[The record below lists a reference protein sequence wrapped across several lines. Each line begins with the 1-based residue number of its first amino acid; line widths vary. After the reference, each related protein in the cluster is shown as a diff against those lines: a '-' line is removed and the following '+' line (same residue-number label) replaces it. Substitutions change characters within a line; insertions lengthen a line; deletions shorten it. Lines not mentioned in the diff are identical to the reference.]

1 MLAQLKQYDE
11 EELESIY
18 SKGSLFSDNKQIKE
32 ISNVV
37 TQQRN
42 ALTAIV
48 TYNNNILKIADSVKL
63 GSNLNKK
70 EKILE
75 SSNNL
80 ISNDNDNNQVIS
92 NNLISSLQNLTTL
105 IDELG
110 EKLKM
115 TDLSSTKSVNTAK
128 SMDSSGMKLGSTG
141 KALAVAGI
149 AIAGISILS
158 KPKPPRVDQ
167 ASEKLSKTATS
178 AVKSAESRSESIKIS
193 ENSFSNQ
200 FASFIGNMVKT
211 GLIGGVV
218 GAIGGAIGS
227 MMGDGTVAGDDGQ
240 NQQAGK
246 APTDGNAAL
255 IYNAAKEA
263 GYDNNFSAAFVAL
276 ANKESGLKPKPENL
290 NYSAKRIQEVWPKKP
305 GAVAYAGN
313 PQGLANYVYGRV
325 NGNRGGNDGWTYRGR
340 GFVQL
345 TGRGNYDRIGKS
357 IGLDL
362 VNNPDLLLQPGPA
375 AKSLIAYM
383 QSNHVLKGRKSAN
396 SLGEATRLATDAAG
410 GRSGF
415 SNTEYGRENLRRVN
429 EYAFS
434 HSVEQMSNPQTD
446 SQESSSSKNLGTSEA
461 PKGTIWKG
469 KDEKDGLMT
478 FVSKT
483 NDPSTGKVKYETW
496 TSADSTHHPI
506 SEEQANTQIQSRK
519 LKSNNTKPQK
529 PQKVQSGSK
538 QSNTKSE
545 DMSSFNLPS
554 ASSSGGIVALG
565 HALEKLGFRVGE
577 HPAFGGIK
585 GRHSATG
592 GHYTQDSIDVNVS
605 TGINEATDPKWGPIF
620 DKLATA
626 GKQAGYHTL
635 WRVKDHQDHIHFQY
649 SGSMGKNS
657 KIGGNKK
664 EAIQQASAPRSQ
676 ALPKAS
682 TQVAIQNAR
691 QKQMAPTIIAKN
703 NIIRQQVKAPIV
715 LSQAS
720 GKTNHVRKPMEHFA
734 YLVG

>member
-1 MLAQLKQYDE
+1 MLTQLKQYDE

-115 TDLSSTKSVNTAK
+115 TDLSSTKSVNIAK
-128 SMDSSGMKLGSTG
+128 GMDSSGMKLGSTG

-227 MMGDGTVAGDDGQ
+227 MLGGSTEDGPGSYAEANLSGVKGDW
-240 NQQAGK
+240 
-246 APTDGNAAL
+246 
-255 IYNAAKEA
+255 AKDKPFIDEVNRVSKKFNI
-263 GYDNNFSAAFVAL
+263 D
-276 ANKESGLKPKPENL
+276 SG
-290 NYSAKRIQEVWPKKP
+290 
-305 GAVAYAGN
+305 
-313 PQGLANYVYGRV
+313 
-325 NGNRGGNDGWTYRGR
+325 
-340 GFVQL
+340 
-345 TGRGNYDRIGKS
+345 
-357 IGLDL
+357 
-362 VNNPDLLLQPGPA
+362 DLLGLMWSESRMNPA
-375 AKSLIAYM
+375 AKNPKGSASGLIQFIESTAKGLGTTTSDIRKMTRVQQMPLVEKYLDSVGLPKGASAGQLYTAVFLPAYVKKPA
-383 QSNHVLKGRKSAN
+383 NFVLAESGSKIYNLNKGLDVDNNGQITIDDLSRTISKKRQEIG
-396 SLGEATRLATDAAG
+396 LGASTVPSQNND
-410 GRSGF
+410 
-415 SNTEYGRENLRRVN
+415 
-429 EYAFS
+429 
-434 HSVEQMSNPQTD
+434 QTKK
-446 SQESSSSKNLGTSEA
+446 ESSSSKNLGTSEA

-496 TSADSTHHPI
+496 TSADSTHYPI
-506 SEEQANTQIQSRK
+506 NEEQANTQIQSRK
-519 LKSNNTKPQK
+519 LKSNNTTTQKTSAPQK
-529 PQKVQSGSK
+529 DVQRTSDNPGLAITSKYGYRRDPITGQIKFHAGNDIKVASGTPLYSTMQGTVKFAGQKGGYGNIIEILYSNGAYAKFAHLSSIGVSVGQSVSAGQFIGKSG
-538 QSNTKSE
+538 NT
-545 DMSSFNLPS
+545 
-554 ASSSGGIVALG
+554 
-565 HALEKLGFRVGE
+565 
-577 HPAFGGIK
+577 
-585 GRHSATG
+585 GR
-592 GHYTQDSIDVNVS
+592 S
-605 TGINEATDPKWGPIF
+605 TGAHLHFEIRKGGPRGQVLDPSGYGNP
-620 DKLATA
+620 LN
-626 GKQAGYHTL
+626 GKPGQA
-635 WRVKDHQDHIHFQY
+635 
-649 SGSMGKNS
+649 
-657 KIGGNKK
+657 
-664 EAIQQASAPRSQ
+664 AAQQASAPKSQ
-676 ALPKAS
+676 GLPNAS
-682 TQVAIQNAR
+682 TQVAIQNAK

-703 NIIRQQVKAPIV
+703 NIIRQQVKSPIV

>member
-1 MLAQLKQYDE
+1 MLAQLNQYDQ
-11 EELESIY
+11 EELKSIY

-42 ALTAIV
+42 ALTAVV

-80 ISNDNDNNQVIS
+80 VSNDNDNNQVIS
-92 NNLISSLQNLTTL
+92 NNLISSLQNLATL

-115 TDLSSTKSVNTAK
+115 TDLSSTKSVTSSVNTAK
-128 SMDSSGMKLGSTG
+128 GMDSSGMKLGSTG

-167 ASEKLSKTATS
+167 TSEKLSKTATS
-178 AVKSAESRSESIKIS
+178 AVKSAESRSESIKVS

-211 GLIGGVV
+211 GLIGGIV

-227 MMGDGTVAGDDGQ
+227 MMGGEGGSEDYSNLKPAGDSAHAGQAMQYFMSQGWTKEQAAGIVGNLQAESGANLDSNAVGDGGKAYGIAQ
-240 NQQAGK
+240 WHPDRQANFTNKAKYGKIAGSSFEDQLKFVQWELNNTESAAGK
-246 APTDGNAAL
+246 AL
-255 IYNAAKEA
+255 
-263 GYDNNFSAAFVAL
+263 
-276 ANKESGLKPKPENL
+276 
-290 NYSAKRIQEVWPKKP
+290 
-305 GAVAYAGN
+305 
-313 PQGLANYVYGRV
+313 
-325 NGNRGGNDGWTYRGR
+325 
-340 GFVQL
+340 
-345 TGRGNYDRIGKS
+345 
-357 IGLDL
+357 
-362 VNNPDLLLQPGPA
+362 
-375 AKSLIAYM
+375 
-383 QSNHVLKGRKSAN
+383 KSARTPQEAAVIIDKLYERSAGTHRSQRIAN
-396 SLGEATRLATDAAG
+396 AVSLAG
-410 GRSGF
+410 GKFEANQIS
-415 SNTEYGRENLRRVN
+415 SNK
-429 EYAFS
+429 S
-434 HSVEQMSNPQTD
+434 
-446 SQESSSSKNLGTSEA
+446 LGTSEA

-469 KDEKDGLMT
+469 KDKDGLIT
-478 FVSKT
+478 FVSKS

-496 TSADSTHHPI
+496 TNQDSKHYTI
-506 SEEQANTQIQSRK
+506 SEQDANTQIQSRN
-519 LKSNNTKPQK
+519 LTSNNTK

-545 DMSSFNLPS
+545 DMSSFNLPP

-565 HALEKLGFRVGE
+565 RALQKMGFRVSE
-577 HPAFGGIK
+577 HPAFGGVK
-585 GRHSATG
+585 GRHSSTG
-592 GHYTQDSIDVNVS
+592 GHYTEDSIDVNFS
-605 TGINEATDPKWGPIF
+605 EGINEATDPKWGPIF
-620 DKLATA
+620 DKLAAA

-635 WRVKDHQDHIHFQY
+635 WRVKDHYDHIHFQY

-682 TQVAIQNAR
+682 TQVAIQNAK

-703 NIIRQQVKAPIV
+703 NIIRQQVKAPIAV
-715 LSQAS
+715 SQAS
-720 GKTNHVRKPMEHFA
+720 GKTNHVRKTMEHFE